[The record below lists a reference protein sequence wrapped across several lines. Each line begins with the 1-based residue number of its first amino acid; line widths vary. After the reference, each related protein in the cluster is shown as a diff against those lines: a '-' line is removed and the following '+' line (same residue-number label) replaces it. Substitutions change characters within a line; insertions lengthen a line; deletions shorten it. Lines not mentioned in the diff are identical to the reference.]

1 MTESM
6 DIAVKAMAGTATGG
20 AFLIWFAKLMAA
32 RLIKQYDEKHAD
44 HEKRLRELSEKFA
57 EHLTDLKIKLAKLE
71 PMVISA
77 VSLRDDLK
85 LVENGVAVLKH
96 VASKTNADLNHAHSQ
111 IRTIQKHLEEARG
124 SSKS

>member
-1 MTESM
+1 MTIET
-6 DIAVKAMAGTATGG
+6 ALQVAAGGCTCG

-85 LVENGVAVLKH
+85 LVENGVAVLRH

-111 IRTIQKHLEEARG
+111 IRVIQKHLEESRG